1 MVISIIVITVVQ
13 TYWISTAWE
22 NKEEEFSLAVSQ
34 SIKSVSSKVQ
44 ESEMSVYIS
53 AFQKLIDSVGTPSD
67 SNFTDV
73 FLFMDEDIS
82 SSLTSFYAFGILEE
96 DYNLNLSDLAPVLV
110 DESLNDFK
118 KVKTTT
124 ILNKNKIFNR
134 ENKIA
139 TSIKKLKTVER
150 ISMYDQAKYRSAF
163 ADYSS
168 TIPVHTRISSREL
181 KLLLDQ
187 EFKTR
192 NIITSYEF
200 GIYNNGLSTKVK
212 SNNYSEELI
221 GPRYETPIFTVD
233 NEGKS
238 PYKLVVSF
246 PEKNQYMLSS
256 IISVA
261 GLSAFLTLFIIIV
274 STTAIYQIIRQK
286 NISEMKSDFINN
298 MSHEFKTPIATINL
312 ALDAISVSKIQN
324 SKNKLLK
331 YIQMI
336 REENQ
341 RMLSQVE
348 NVLVISRLE
357 KSSSPIELTKID
369 LHEIIKNATRH
380 IDLIMRNKKG
390 DIYTTFNAKNTIF
403 NGNKNHF
410 TNLIIN
416 ILDNAIKYSENR
428 PAINIVTRSNDKNLE
443 LTISDKG
450 IGMDS
455 NTQKNIFQKFFREQS
470 GDIHNIKG
478 HGLGLS
484 YVKKIIDLHGGRIN
498 LKSKLGFGTSFI
510 IKLPLINISKDQ

>member
-1 MVISIIVITVVQ
+1 
-13 TYWISTAWE
+13 
-22 NKEEEFSLAVSQ
+22 
-34 SIKSVSSKVQ
+34 
-44 ESEMSVYIS
+44 
-53 AFQKLIDSVGTPSD
+53 
-67 SNFTDV
+67 
-73 FLFMDEDIS
+73 
-82 SSLTSFYAFGILEE
+82 
-96 DYNLNLSDLAPVLV
+96 
-110 DESLNDFK
+110 
-118 KVKTTT
+118 
-124 ILNKNKIFNR
+124 
-134 ENKIA
+134 
-139 TSIKKLKTVER
+139 
-150 ISMYDQAKYRSAF
+150 
-163 ADYSS
+163 
-168 TIPVHTRISSREL
+168 
-181 KLLLDQ
+181 
-187 EFKTR
+187 
-192 NIITSYEF
+192 
-200 GIYNNGLSTKVK
+200 
-212 SNNYSEELI
+212 
-221 GPRYETPIFTVD
+221 
-233 NEGKS
+233 
-238 PYKLVVSF
+238 
-246 PEKNQYMLSS
+246 
-256 IISVA
+256 
-261 GLSAFLTLFIIIV
+261 
-274 STTAIYQIIRQK
+274 
-286 NISEMKSDFINN
+286 
-298 MSHEFKTPIATINL
+298 
-312 ALDAISVSKIQN
+312 
-324 SKNKLLK
+324 
-331 YIQMI
+331 MI

-357 KSSSPIELTKID
+357 KSSSPIELTEID

-443 LTISDKG
+443 LTVSDKG